1 MSDTS
6 KTSLKENGMEPPHT
20 SAPHTSAHG
29 QDAQGQDAQS
39 PMTLSAG
46 QVGAPR
52 KIRLMPVGT
61 RAEGQAPASIGN
73 VAVGFDLLGHT
84 LEGPADRAW
93 VTVTETPGVTLREIS
108 GVVQQL
114 PMEPENNTAGRA
126 LQALLAYTDGARGL
140 ALSLEK
146 GIALGSGMGGSAAS
160 AVAALVAAQELLE
173 EPLSLEQLYDCAME
187 GEAVAS
193 GSKHGDNVAPML
205 LGGLVIA
212 PAHGVPV
219 SLPVPEWLHVALV
232 HPHFELETRR
242 ARAVLSGGYALHS
255 LVEQT
260 EGLALVLVGLFRGD
274 RVLMGRGLRDT
285 LVEPRRAAL
294 IPGFAAVKA
303 GALSAGALGA
313 SISGAGPSVFAWFDT
328 REGAIEG
335 AARMAAAF
343 ASEGLSSDR
352 YVAPVAGPAARG
364 WRCGT

>member
-1 MSDTS
+1 MTS
-6 KTSLKENGMEPPHT
+6 QTDRVERGPT
-20 SAPHTSAHG
+20 APHTHKPLQSVLLEH
-29 QDAQGQDAQS
+29 AQGQDQRGS
-39 PMTLSAG
+39 VGSGSDQT
-46 QVGAPR
+46 GAPR
-52 KIRLMPVGT
+52 KLRLLPVGS

-73 VAVGFDLLGHT
+73 VAVGFDLLGHA

-108 GVVQQL
+108 GVVRQL
-114 PMEPENNTAGRA
+114 PMEPERNTAGRA
-126 LQALLAYTDGARGL
+126 LQALLAYTDGERGL

-160 AVAALVAAQELLE
+160 AVAALVAAQVLLE

-212 PAHGVPV
+212 PAQGVPV

-260 EGLALVLVGLFRGD
+260 EGLALVLAGLFRGE
-274 RVLMGRGLRDT
+274 RALIGRGLRDT

-328 REGAIEG
+328 REGAMEG

-343 ASEGLSSDR
+343 ASEGLSSDP

-364 WRCGT
+364 WRCGV